1 MDFRDEHGDNM
12 TADDFNEAW
21 KSISADKLK
30 VSILH
35 SCFAS

>member
-1 MDFRDEHGDNM
+1 MDFHDEHGNNM
-12 TADDFNEAW
+12 TADDFNKAW

-30 VSILH
+30 VSILP